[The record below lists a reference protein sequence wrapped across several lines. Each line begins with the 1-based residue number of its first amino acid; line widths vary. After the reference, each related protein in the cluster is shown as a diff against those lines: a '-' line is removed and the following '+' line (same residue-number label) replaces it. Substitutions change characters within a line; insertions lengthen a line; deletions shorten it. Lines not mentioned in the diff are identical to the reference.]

1 MQRAKLLAAA
11 IILSTATYTAVA
23 QHGGHSGGYG
33 GGAGHSGHGSSGMG
47 DMQRQMALQATSEQ
61 REMLQQCNKAADGF
75 RVGAERIGQ
84 DFSSKKDPEALRS
97 QLQDTQSQF
106 EAMQQS
112 HKALLA
118 SLNHE
123 QHKATK
129 GQVGKLQK
137 LESSLDAN
145 LKTLDGELAGP
156 APNPGRVN
164 KSLKKLQNDTQEW
177 RKQHSKIAAE
187 LGMSG

>member
-1 MQRAKLLAAA
+1 MRATRTMAVA

-23 QHGGHSGGYG
+23 QHGGHGGGYG
-33 GGAGHSGHGSSGMG
+33 GGAGHSGHGGSGMG

-84 DFSSKKDPEALRS
+84 DFSSKKDTEALRS
-97 QLQDTQSQF
+97 QLQDTRSQF

-112 HKALLA
+112 HKTLLA

-129 GQVGKLQK
+129 GQFGKLQK

-145 LKTLDGELAGP
+145 LKTLDGEFTGP
-156 APNPGRVN
+156 APNLGRVT
-164 KSLKKLQNDTQEW
+164 KALKKLQNNTQDW
-177 RKQHSKIAAE
+177 RQQHSKIAAE
-187 LGMSG
+187 LGVAS